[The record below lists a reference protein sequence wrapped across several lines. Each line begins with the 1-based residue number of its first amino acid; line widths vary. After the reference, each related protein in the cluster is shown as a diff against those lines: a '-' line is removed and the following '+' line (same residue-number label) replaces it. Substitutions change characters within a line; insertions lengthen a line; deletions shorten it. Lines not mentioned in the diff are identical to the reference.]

1 METRKVFDRNTG
13 KIIDEVEINLIF
25 NNPAMGKFF
34 LSIASD
40 EELDSML
47 GTQIG
52 AQNYEAA
59 HLITTEVKF
68 RKSKSQ

>member
-52 AQNYEAA
+52 AQNYEGA
-59 HLITTEVKF
+59 KF
-68 RKSKSQ
+68 VNEEILKRKSR